1 MKFSFIEFVF
11 LESAHISR
19 IMKILSNTF
28 GKQISFFVC
37 LCYTWKRNC
46 IYLGNDWLLRPTI
59 KIPVAAAVLWVFSQC
74 HRWINLVWAAFLNNQ
89 DLIVILPNKGP
100 HLLFVMPENLKFHQ
114 GSSTKLTI
122 VIILIYFLLNSL
134 SQLWEEL
141 ERIEEHEGDI
151 QLARTQN
158 SVASEHTILELI
170 SYARGN

>member
-1 MKFSFIEFVF
+1 M
-11 LESAHISR
+11 
-19 IMKILSNTF
+19 
-28 GKQISFFVC
+28 
-37 LCYTWKRNC
+37 
-46 IYLGNDWLLRPTI
+46 
-59 KIPVAAAVLWVFSQC
+59 
-74 HRWINLVWAAFLNNQ
+74 NNQ
-89 DLIVILPNKGP
+89 DLIVILPNKDP

-141 ERIEEHEGDI
+141 ERIKEHEGDI